1 MLKKI
6 NNNILESLF
15 EYLSQKKK
23 LGIIKYNK
31 KIQKALNISIND
43 YKEYE
48 LEIIKEKNKE
58 SSLIQVKNNPSL
70 WNEIIIGN
78 INRTV
83 INNISFPKY
92 PLKSIVFRIV
102 FDSKF
107 GENVCIL
114 GSIPELGLWNLN
126 GALFLKWNE
135 GNIWNGEIKIERN
148 LNYFEFKYAIE
159 ENNKIKIW
167 QPGENNK
174 INFEELIGKFGINNY
189 GKYNNVEFVYILEK
203 GTLLIN
209 FCWPSFKN
217 IVCRFD
223 NQNNSEINKGYYS
236 DSEWELSFNKGVHFR
251 YSTNI

>member
-43 YKEYE
+43 YKEYD

-58 SSLIQVKNNPSL
+58 TSLIQVKNNPSL
-70 WNEIIIGN
+70 CNEIIIGN

-114 GSIPELGLWNLN
+114 GSIPELGLWNLI

-135 GNIWNGEIKIERN
+135 GNIWNGERTIERDI
-148 LNYFEFKYAIE
+148 NYFEFKFVVE
-159 ENNKIKIW
+159 QNGKIKFW
-167 QPGENNK
+167 QEGRNNT
-174 INFEELIGKFGINNY
+174 IN
-189 GKYNNVEFVYILEK
+189 
-203 GTLLIN
+203 
-209 FCWPSFKN
+209 
-217 IVCRFD
+217 
-223 NQNNSEINKGYYS
+223 
-236 DSEWELSFNKGVHFR
+236 
-251 YSTNI
+251 